1 MLDVAADNEEA
12 VRAWNGV
19 LFDRFVE
26 FRHVVS
32 GGLAPHGDAAIELAP
47 PRPGDRVLDVGCGFG
62 DASQQLAALVGLEGS
77 VLGVD
82 VADRFI
88 EAAVAEAAAAGTSN
102 LRFEVRD
109 VQITEFEDTFDYA
122 FSRFGTMFFANPVP
136 ALRNMRRA
144 LVPGGRLCMV
154 VWRRKLDNPWIHRAE
169 LVVKPH
175 LKEDEN
181 ADEPRCGPGPFSM
194 ADADTTSAI
203 LLAAGFQEIAFH
215 RCDLPIMIGR
225 DLEDAINSNLAIGPA
240 AEALRLAGAEGARLR
255 PQLSELLRTALAEFE
270 TPDGVIADS
279 STWAVTARAPN

>member
-1 MLDVAADNEEA
+1 MLEVAADNEEA

-62 DASQQLAALVGLEGS
+62 DASQQLAALVSPEGS

-82 VADRFI
+82 VAERFI
-88 EAAVAEAAAAGTSN
+88 ETAVAEAAAAGTSN

-203 LLAAGFQEIAFH
+203 LVAAGFQEIAFH

-270 TPDGVIADS
+270 TPRGVIADS
-279 STWAVTARAPN
+279 STWAVTARTPA

>member
-1 MLDVAADNEEA
+1 MLEVAADNEEA